1 MVLVGLLGDLFYRC
15 ILFSCIY
22 SLDIGFLSKI
32 LSRENF
38 DIIFI
43 QLNSPELSWNVQNDE
58 FISKN
63 PLKGSHPCI

>member
-1 MVLVGLLGDLFYRC
+1 MVLVGLLGDLFYRW

-22 SLDIGFLSKI
+22 SLNIENLSEI
-32 LSRENF
+32 LSLETF
-38 DIIFI
+38 DIRFI

-63 PLKGSHPCI
+63 LLKGSHPCI